1 MIRGVVFDMD
11 GVMFDTEQN
20 SLNGW
25 VYAAD
30 KYGFKMSR
38 ELVCSTLGLSRENT
52 RRVIEA
58 QVGDAFDSILEVKN
72 AYVAEQLRQN
82 GVRVKPGLRTL
93 LSFLKSHGYAFTVA
107 TSSTQQRAHFLFE
120 STGLSSYFGD
130 IVSGNMVEHGK
141 PAPDIFLKACEV
153 IALPPDNCLAIEDA
167 PAGLIA
173 AHSAGLLPVCIPDL
187 VEPDAQIQKLLYARL
202 DSLNEVIGLL
212 EADKK
217 KH

>member
-30 KYGFKMSR
+30 KFGFKLSR
-38 ELVCSTLGLSRENT
+38 GVVCSTLGFSRANT

-58 QVGDAFDSILEVKN
+58 HVGEAFDKILEIKN
-72 AYVAEQLRQN
+72 AYVAEQLRQY
-82 GVRVKPGLRTL
+82 GVGVKPGLQAL
-93 LSFLKSHGYAFTVA
+93 LDHLKTRNYAYTVA
-107 TSSTQQRAHFLFE
+107 TSSTLDRAHFLFE
-120 STGLSSYFGD
+120 AAGLSEYFGD
-130 IVSGNMVEHGK
+130 IVCGSMVEHGK

-153 IALPPDNCLAIEDA
+153 INLPPTECLAIEDA
-167 PAGLIA
+167 PAGLLA

-187 VEPDAQIQKLLYARL
+187 VEPDEQIQKLLYARL
-202 DSLNEVIGLL
+202 TSLDDVIGLL
-212 EADKK
+212 ETGNA
-217 KH
+217 